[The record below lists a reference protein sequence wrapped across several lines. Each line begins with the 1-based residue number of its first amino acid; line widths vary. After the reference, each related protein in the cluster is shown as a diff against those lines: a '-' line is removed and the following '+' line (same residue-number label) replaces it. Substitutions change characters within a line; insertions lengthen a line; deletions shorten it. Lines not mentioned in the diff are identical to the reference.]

1 MNIFFRDQIM
11 RVMQGHRGRANA
23 MPRKV
28 LLAELRLYR
37 PSFTDRDC
45 RELYSDLPLCS
56 CEEGI
61 FFPIYSIEVQE
72 FRIYLE
78 KKVGPIIA
86 ARRCNIIY
94 AYYPNLRPNYGIQ
107 QELFR

>member
-1 MNIFFRDQIM
+1 MKTFLRDQIM

-45 RELYSDLPLCS
+45 RELYAGLPLCS
-56 CEEGI
+56 CSEGL
-61 FFPIYSIEVQE
+61 FLPQTTQEVLDFKE
-72 FRIYLE
+72 YLSNGPG
-78 KKVGPIIA
+78 GPIA
-86 ARRCNIIY
+86 AHRRCATVY
-94 AYYPNLRPNYGIQ
+94 AFRPDLIPPHEQLG
-107 QELFR
+107 LF

>member
-1 MNIFFRDQIM
+1 MSVFLRDQIM

-45 RELYSDLPLCS
+45 RELYAGLPICS
-56 CEEGI
+56 CEDGL
-61 FFPIYSIEVQE
+61 FLPQTVAEVQD
-72 FRIYLE
+72 FKAYIT
-78 KKVGPIIA
+78 KAWGPIQA
-86 ARRCNIIY
+86 HRRVGTILSFNPQL
-94 AYYPNLRPNYGIQ
+94 APPAEQMG
-107 QELFR
+107 LFQ